1 MKKISL
7 LLAILLTFSAFSCKE
22 DASKRVK
29 DENLNIAK
37 ERDSH
42 KVTKLPQLTFKSK
55 EFDFGTIKEGDIANA
70 VFEYQNTGES
80 DLIISNARAS
90 CGCTVADYPKNTPIK
105 PGEKG
110 VIKAVFDSKG
120 KRNNQNKSITLS
132 TNSMEPKVV
141 IYVKGFVT
149 PDPNAPISKK
159 NSNTKLIEK
168 KPKKLNN

>member
-1 MKKISL
+1 MNKISL
-7 LLAILLTFSAFSCKE
+7 LLAILLIFSVFSCKE

-37 ERDSH
+37 ERDSK
-42 KVTKLPQLTFKSK
+42 KVTELPKLTFKSK
-55 EFDFGTIKEGDIANA
+55 EFDFGTINEGDIANA
-70 VFEYQNTGES
+70 VFEYQNTGKS

-120 KRNNQNKSITLS
+120 KRNNQNKSITFS
-132 TNSMEPKVV
+132 TNTMEAKEV

-149 PDPNAPISKK
+149 PDPNARISKK
-159 NSNTKLIEK
+159 KTNIK
-168 KPKKLNN
+168 